1 MSWKP
6 SLRIGKRSGMLISFL
21 IGPCFSFRFPMYKAQ
36 VCTEA
41 QKALFLRE
49 NSVPKLSDLICRP
62 EKSLIAVEHAIE
74 FCYFSCKCNFFAT
87 LIDESQL
94 WSEEQ
99 KREGKGE
106 SGWLKLNA
114 QAKNKSN
121 NKIVIF
127 SHFLHTCIFPDINR
141 SFQRDVYLSYGSK
154 VWPFW
159 VMCMLWKTTA
169 RNL

>member
-21 IGPCFSFRFPMYKAQ
+21 IGPCFSFRFPRFVLKHRKL
-36 VCTEA
+36 CW
-41 QKALFLRE
+41 LNL
-49 NSVPKLSDLICRP
+49 VPKLSDLICRP

-154 VWPFW
+154 FWPFW